1 MFCLSDKLRGPVS
14 ITGKNWTKT
23 ERKIRETTE
32 NGLNCQNE
40 MELSKMR
47 LQLSKSHKTIWNWT
61 KYSVTWNHNRS
72 DECK

>member
-47 LQLSKSHKTIWNWT
+47 LQLSKIPQ
-61 KYSVTWNHNRS
+61 NHMKLNKIFS
-72 DECK
+72 DMKP